1 MTTIPRPLVAGNWKM
16 HGLKSALAEISA
28 ICAMVNEGAA
38 STSDLVICLPAT
50 LIAAAAECSARTRI
64 AIGGQSCHERSFGA
78 HTGDISAEML
88 KDGGA
93 SFVIVG
99 HSERRADHGETDA
112 TTRAKTV
119 AAIRGGLIPIVCIG
133 ETKTERDD
141 GRALPILGLQ
151 IEHSIPPQ
159 ADSAEIVVAY
169 EPIWAIGAGVT
180 PTLRDV
186 AEAHAFIR
194 ANLEKLLPRRG
205 STVRILYG
213 GSVTPSN
220 AAELTTAENVNG
232 VFVGGASLTCSDF
245 MAIAAVYN

>member
-1 MTTIPRPLVAGNWKM
+1 M

-28 ICAMVNEGAA
+28 ICATVNEGAA
-38 STSDLVICLPAT
+38 STSDLLICPPAT
-50 LIAAAAECSARTRI
+50 LIAAAAACCARTPV
-64 AIGGQSCHERSFGA
+64 AIGGQSCHERPFGA

-88 KDGGA
+88 KDVGA

-112 TTRAKTV
+112 TTRAKAV
-119 AAIRGGLIPIVCIG
+119 AAIRAGLIPIVCIG

-141 GRALPILGLQ
+141 GRALSILGLQ
-151 IEHSIPPQ
+151 IEHSVPPE
-159 ADSAEIVVAY
+159 AICAEIVVAY

-194 ANLEKLLPRRG
+194 ANLEKLLARRG
-205 STVRILYG
+205 STARILYG

-220 AAELTTAENVNG
+220 AAELTAVENVNG
-232 VFVGGASLTCSDF
+232 VFVGGASLTCTDF
-245 MAIAAVYN
+245 MAIAAVYG

>member
-16 HGLKSALAEISA
+16 HGLKSALAELSA

-38 STSDLVICLPAT
+38 STSDLVICPPAT
-50 LIAAAAECSARTRI
+50 LIAAAAECSARTRV
-64 AIGGQSCHERSFGA
+64 AIGGQSCHEKPFGA

-88 KDGGA
+88 KDSGA
-93 SFVIVG
+93 AFVIVG

-112 TTRAKTV
+112 TTRAKAV
-119 AAIRGGLIPIVCIG
+119 AAIRAGLIPIVCIG
-133 ETKTERDD
+133 ETKTERDN

-151 IEHSIPPQ
+151 IERSIPPQ

-180 PTLRDV
+180 PTLGDI

-194 ANLEKLLPRRG
+194 ANLDKLLPRRG
-205 STVRILYG
+205 ATVRILYG

-220 AAELTTAENVNG
+220 AAELTAVENVDG

-245 MAIAAVYN
+245 MAIAAVYD

>member
-1 MTTIPRPLVAGNWKM
+1 MTTIPRPLVADNWKM

-38 STSDLVICLPAT
+38 SRSDLVICPPAT
-50 LIAAAAECSARTRI
+50 LIAAAAECSARTRV

-88 KDGGA
+88 KDCGA

-119 AAIRGGLIPIVCIG
+119 AAIRADLIPIVCIG

-169 EPIWAIGAGVT
+169 EPIWAIGAGIT

-220 AAELTTAENVNG
+220 AAELTTVENVNG
-232 VFVGGASLTCSDF
+232 VLVGGASLTCSDF
-245 MAIAAVYN
+245 MAIAAVYD

>member
-1 MTTIPRPLVAGNWKM
+1 MRHLTHQTDPRYRSRDSTVE
-16 HGLKSALAEISA
+16 GLSTALGHRDR
-28 ICAMVNEGAA
+28 EG
-38 STSDLVICLPAT
+38 
-50 LIAAAAECSARTRI
+50 R
-64 AIGGQSCHERSFGA
+64 
-78 HTGDISAEML
+78 
-88 KDGGA
+88 
-93 SFVIVG
+93 
-99 HSERRADHGETDA
+99 
-112 TTRAKTV
+112 
-119 AAIRGGLIPIVCIG
+119 CIG

-194 ANLEKLLPRRG
+194 ANLEKLLAKRR

-213 GSVTPSN
+213 GSVTRSN
-220 AAELTTAENVNG
+220 AAELTAVKNVNG
-232 VFVGGASLTCSDF
+232 VFVGGASLTCTDF
-245 MAIAAVYN
+245 